1 MYLRELIKSLDWSD
15 PEMCVN
21 ERKYEALDVLDEV
34 PKDSEAFWI
43 FAIIDLRERA
53 YFVSWKE
60 FVFVSHEDF

>member
-34 PKDSEAFWI
+34 PKDSEAFRI
-43 FAIIDLRERA
+43 FTIIDLRERA
-53 YFVSWKE
+53 NFVSWKE